1 MDKNKWKEAMNAK
14 YGASRSMNKDYETS
28 YPGNR
33 YPYHY
38 MDTDGSLIS
47 IRRMT
52 QDELRDGAAQVNA
65 ERLGL
70 GFPKARIRIDQ
81 NEDPDL
87 CGYAYRDWLEI
98 KTTIVVERDYYV
110 ALITYDEDEFSV
122 SRFAEKVEK
131 VGISIV
137 EVMKVDEEE

>member
-38 MDTDGSLIS
+38 MDTDGSLII

-52 QDELRDGAAQVNA
+52 KDELRGGAAQNIAVG
-65 ERLGL
+65 LGL
-70 GFPKARIRIDQ
+70 GAPKACIHIDQ
-81 NEDPDL
+81 TEDNDPDL
-87 CGYAYRDWLEI
+87 YGYAYRDAHGN
-98 KTTIVVERDYYV
+98 TIVIVDRDYMV
-110 ALITYDEDEFSV
+110 AWIQYPEKAFSA
-122 SRFAEKVEK
+122 SRFAETVEQ
-131 VGISIV
+131 VEIPIV
-137 EVMKVDEEE
+137 AAMVCEED